1 MAADPAELRQ
11 VVEHLCSLERESASE
26 GERRA
31 AEWIAGEL
39 RALGLEPRVET
50 ERVHGTFWWPIGIF
64 SAAGAVAGLL
74 RRRVPGTLL
83 GLAAFAGV
91 WEELQIRPHRTRGLL
106 PKRSTYNVVA
116 EAGERDAPLTVV
128 VSSHHDAPHSSVV
141 MDPAPTRQLLERH
154 PWISETLR
162 TWPRVMAPVVLGP
175 ALVAAGHALGL
186 RRVRRFGTALSAAAA
201 AAMADMGARPVV
213 PGAND
218 NASAVAAVLGL
229 ARELTERPVRGVRVI
244 LLSTGS
250 EESLEEGMWAFVRRH
265 EHELPRGRT
274 KYLVVEMVGSPRLV
288 VPEGE
293 GFVYE
298 HPYDDALKDLLSA
311 AAADAGIEAIRGHG
325 VAFSSDASVPIN
337 RGEPVAVL
345 GSYDHLRLPVAYH
358 WPDDTPDK
366 LDYDAIARAV
376 RVLDG
381 AVRRLSDEARA
392 PA

>member
-1 MAADPAELRQ
+1 MSADHAHLRL
-11 VVEHLCSLERESASE
+11 VVEHLCTLERESASE
-26 GERRA
+26 GERQA
-31 AEWIAGEL
+31 AEWIAGQL
-39 RALGLEPRVET
+39 RDLGLVAGVEE
-50 ERVHGTFWWPIGIF
+50 ERVHGTFWWPIGLF
-64 SAAGAVAGLL
+64 SVLGVVAGLL
-74 RRRVPGTLL
+74 RRRVSGALL
-83 GLAAFAGV
+83 GLGAFAGV

-106 PKRSTYNVVA
+106 PKRTTYNVVA

-128 VSSHHDAPHSSVV
+128 ISSHHDAPHSSIV
-141 MDPAPTRQLLERH
+141 MDPAPTRKLLERH
-154 PWISETLR
+154 PWITDKLR
-162 TWPRVMAPVVLGP
+162 SWPRVMAPIVVGP
-175 ALVAAGHALGL
+175 ALVAGGQALGL
-186 RRVRRFGTALSAAAA
+186 RRVRRLGTAMSGLAV
-201 AAMADMGARPVV
+201 AAMADMAVRPVV

-218 NASAVAAVLGL
+218 NASAVAAVIGL
-229 ARELTERPVRGVRVI
+229 ARKLSERPVRGVRVI

-274 KYLVVEMVGSPRLV
+274 RYLVVEMVGSPRLV

-311 AAADAGIEAIRGHG
+311 AASDAGIEAIRGNG

-366 LDYDAIARAV
+366 LDYGAIADAV
-376 RVLDG
+376 TVLDG
-381 AVRRLSDEARA
+381 AVRKLAEQA